1 MTDKILD
8 NITGQEIKELI
19 AKGKISIEKLD
30 APTLNKLIKYE
41 TDMLCFGKGDIE
53 FICRCSDQLDIISN
67 NPITDDEFYNAIK
80 KAKSDYA
87 VETESAEE
95 GRKNIV
101 SVKKHFV
108 NRRICIVA
116 AIILMIV
123 TTALT
128 AVALGVNVFENV
140 FEYIRNMVFE
150 PEGTYISADSLTF
163 YNAGET
169 NNYASIEELINAEQ
183 LNIMYPLEFPEN
195 IHITSVRVNASEI
208 GEKNIM
214 VLTNDQNIIIDINTE
229 VSHTDNTFGD
239 CEKYEHNG
247 CTYYIFKDELLNRYS
262 GYCIYNN
269 NEYVISTDSYK
280 NLLIIIKGMKE

>member
-1 MTDKILD
+1 MSGQELKEMIDTKAITFEELDNTALEKIL
-8 NITGQEIKELI
+8 NF
-19 AKGKISIEKLD
+19 
-30 APTLNKLIKYE
+30 E
-41 TDMLCFGKGDIE
+41 TDMLCFGSGDMNTIR
-53 FICRCSDQLDIISN
+53 RCSELLNERNDSDTLNKDKIISIIN
-67 NPITDDEFYNAIK
+67 KAADKHVIIVNEAKAHESKVKVIK
-80 KAKSDYA
+80 
-87 VETESAEE
+87 
-95 GRKNIV
+95 RKNATL
-101 SVKKHFV
+101 
-108 NRRICIVA
+108 RRIGMVA
-116 AIILMIV
+116 AILIVMIV
-123 TTALT
+123 TTTLT
-128 AVALGVNVFENV
+128 AAALGMNV

-247 CTYYIFKDELLNRYS
+247 CTYYIFKDEQLNRYS

-269 NEYVISTDSYK
+269 NEYVISTDNYK